1 MPLFLRPRRG
11 QSSAIGIC
19 DRCKFK
25 FYLTDLKSDRDNPG
39 LRVCK
44 DCCDQKDRYK
54 LAPRQTEDITLP
66 FVRPDTSLTGFLY
79 LTTEISE
86 ILTTEEG
93 CCLELE
99 DQDA

>member
-11 QSSAIGIC
+11 QSSAVGIC
-19 DRCKFK
+19 DRCKVK
-25 FYLTDLKSDRDNPG
+25 FYLTDLKPDRDNPG

-66 FVRPDTSLTGFLY
+66 FARPDTDLTISISYLLVENGSL
-79 LTTEISE
+79 
-86 ILTTEEG
+86 ILTEVEEG
-93 CCLELE
+93 LEI
-99 DQDA
+99 